1 MKKAIKKKISG
12 WILLLLIGGFLLFL
26 FLSIFSV
33 GHPPYVGEKKKAAEI
48 STASIH
54 LGQEEYNSNNGV
66 YYYTSGGCSSN
77 TTQQIITELFD
88 GNKNLSEKDF
98 YYCISGSSNSNTF
111 KITAK
116 NIINN
121 CQVMR
126 DEKNEV
132 TESNC

>member
-1 MKKAIKKKISG
+1 MIKAFTLMELMIVVV
-12 WILLLLIGGFLLFL
+12 LIGI
-26 FLSIFSV
+26 LSTIGIIFWPTDDAKRKV
-33 GHPPYVGEKKKAAEI
+33 AEV
-48 STASIH
+48 STSSIY
-54 LGQEEYNSNNGV
+54 LAQQEYNSNNGG

>member
-1 MKKAIKKKISG
+1 MELMIVVV
-12 WILLLLIGGFLLFL
+12 LIGI
-26 FLSIFSV
+26 LSAIGILMF
-33 GHPPYVGEKKKAAEI
+33 GETQDDAKRKVAEL
-48 STASIH
+48 STSSIH
-54 LGQEEYNSNNGV
+54 LAQQEYISNNGS
-66 YYYTSGGCSSN
+66 YYYTSGGCSSS
-77 TTQQIITELFD
+77 TTQQIITNLFD
-88 GNKNLSEKDF
+88 GNKDLSEKYF

>member
-1 MKKAIKKKISG
+1 MSLELMIVVV
-12 WILLLLIGGFLLFL
+12 LIGV
-26 FLSIFSV
+26 LSAI
-33 GHPPYVGEKKKAAEI
+33 GILAIGNTPGEVKKKAAEV
-48 STASIH
+48 SLSSIH
-54 LGQEEYNSNNGV
+54 LAQQEYISNNGT
-66 YYYTSGGCSSN
+66 YYYTSSGCSSN
-77 TTQQIITELFD
+77 TTQQIITNLFD
-88 GNKNLSEKDF
+88 GSKELAEKDF

-132 TESNC
+132 TESGC